1 MKIIVIHDVNLKRNF
16 KLFFEDNHIIL
27 LTFSLIIV
35 SEVKIRMCIIILEIL
50 DTIEEKMGTQSKH
63 PKRLVHVN
71 LLLLLFII
79 N

>member
-50 DTIEEKMGTQSKH
+50 DTIE
-63 PKRLVHVN
+63 
-71 LLLLLFII
+71 
-79 N
+79 